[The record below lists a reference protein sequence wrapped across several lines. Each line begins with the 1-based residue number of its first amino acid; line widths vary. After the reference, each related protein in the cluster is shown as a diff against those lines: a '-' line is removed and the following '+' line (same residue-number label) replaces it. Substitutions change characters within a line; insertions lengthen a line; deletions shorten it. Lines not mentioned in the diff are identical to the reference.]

1 MEPWRSKLAEGDSQA
16 AWDLFVA
23 QYRALMLATIRRLVV
38 DRDDVMDVF
47 AMVCEQLTAND
58 FSRLRRYSAEDVRSA
73 RFSTWLVAVVRNLT
87 IDWLRQRDGRRR
99 LVPPTNLTEP
109 QREIFRTICIE
120 GRSHAEAYELLRD
133 ARGERMS
140 FPAFLR
146 EVTAVHQIAPCP
158 GRSRPVVVA
167 SDPASL
173 GAAATEHDPAQ
184 TADLAHRIRSAL
196 DVVSPEV
203 RLAVELTIVDRMAAA
218 DVAKLLG
225 WPNAKSV
232 HNRVYRALAAVR
244 TELER
249 QGIGRG
255 DL

>member
-1 MEPWRSKLAEGDSQA
+1 MEPWRSKLAEGDSQS

-38 DRDDVMDVF
+38 DRDEVMDVF
-47 AMVCEQLTAND
+47 AMVCEQLTLND
-58 FSRLRRYSAEDVRSA
+58 FSRLRRYSADDVRLA

-99 LVPPTNLTEP
+99 LVPPTNLTET
-109 QREIFRTICIE
+109 QREIFRAICID
-120 GRSHAEAYELLRD
+120 GHSHAEAYELLRD
-133 ARGERMS
+133 ATGERIS

-146 EVTAVHQIAPCP
+146 EVRAVHQVAPCP
-158 GRSRPVVVA
+158 GRARPVIVA
-167 SDPASL
+167 TDPAL
-173 GAAATEHDPAQ
+173 IDAAATEHDPAQ
-184 TADLAHRIRSAL
+184 TADLVQRIRAVL
-196 DVVSPEV
+196 RVVSPEI

-218 DVAKLLG
+218 EVAQLLG

-232 HNRVYRALAAVR
+232 YNRVSRALAAVR